1 MLVYIH
7 ICILDTRTSRCSSEA
22 PGLLHAASAAGRSPS
37 RSASGWDPPRATS
50 ECLGTLGILRIRRT
64 PEGPEPGPLC
74 RRRCEDLTEPIAGPP
89 VLGAAILMALARP
102 S

>member
-22 PGLLHAASAAGRSPS
+22 PGLLHAASAAGRRAS
-37 RSASGWDPPRATS
+37 RSASGWEPPRATS
-50 ECLGTLGILRIRRT
+50 QCLGTLGILRT

-74 RRRCEDLTEPIAGPP
+74 RRRCEDLREPIAGPP

>member
-1 MLVYIH
+1 MSVYIH

-37 RSASGWDPPRATS
+37 RNASGWGPPRATS
-50 ECLGTLGILRIRRT
+50 ECLGSLGI

-74 RRRCEDLTEPIAGPP
+74 RRRCQDL
-89 VLGAAILMALARP
+89 R
-102 S
+102 